1 MRSEKGWTF
10 IELMVVIV
18 IVGILAGAGVTV
30 FSKATSLAYLNSA
43 AELLR
48 ADLVTGKQVAS
59 GEGTRYSFIFLGAK
73 DSPSSARDS
82 YQMVKENTGEV
93 TLRQLPGRVRVAQ
106 VNFWDIGAKGDK
118 EGEKGNYTNTVSFAP
133 SSTQGAG
140 IVTPRVAGTI
150 TLSDSRGKE
159 IYVKIT
165 PNIGRIAISQKPP
178 PKRDGYF
185 NYP

>member
-59 GEGTRYSFIFLGAK
+59 GEGTRYSFIFLGAR
-73 DSPSSARDS
+73 DGPSSTRDS

-93 TLRQLPGRVRVAQ
+93 TLRRLPGRARVAQ
-106 VNFWDIGAKGDK
+106 VNFWDIEAKD
-118 EGEKGNYTNTVSFAP
+118 YTNTVSFAP

-185 NYP
+185 DYP